1 MTTEPGLRGP
11 DEDGAFCTEAG
22 SAVERVF
29 KLLGKRWTGL
39 IVASLMGGPVHFAEF
54 RRAVPGISERVLS
67 DRLTELVAAGLVL
80 REVDSGPPLRV
91 SYRLTEVGA
100 GLRPA
105 LVELGRWAEESLP
118 RADTAGCPTQSAGRN
133 GVSSDD

>member
-1 MTTEPGLRGP
+1 MTTEQVLPGSDQG
-11 DEDGAFCTEAG
+11 EAFCTEAG

-29 KLLGKRWTGL
+29 RLLGKRWTGL
-39 IVASLMGGPVHFAEF
+39 IVASMMGGPVHFAEF

-67 DRLTELVAAGLVL
+67 DRLTELAAAGLVL
-80 REVDSGPPLRV
+80 RQVDPGPPLRV

-105 LVELGRWAEESLP
+105 LAELGRWAEECLP
-118 RADTAGCPTQSAGRN
+118 SDAGCPGQRPTC
-133 GVSSDD
+133 

>member
-1 MTTEPGLRGP
+1 MTTEQALPRSGQG
-11 DEDGAFCTEAG
+11 EAICTEAG

-67 DRLTELVAAGLVL
+67 DRLTELAAAGLVL
-80 REVDSGPPLRV
+80 REVDPGPPLRV

-105 LVELGRWAEESLP
+105 MVELGRWAEECLP
-118 RADTAGCPTQSAGRN
+118 EAGCPGQMPPC
-133 GVSSDD
+133 